1 MIGDFFTMN
10 NDIILSKRII
20 GALSYLSIL
29 FLPVIFP
36 LIVWIVAGSDNPWVK
51 RQAKL
56 AFWTQIFPLL
66 YIIFCFLF
74 ISVAAWH
81 SMIAN
86 LGAFSGILL
95 TFALLIALILYIY
108 NIAMAVKVLLGRE

>member
-1 MIGDFFTMN
+1 MN
-10 NDIILSKRII
+10 NISLSKRII

-36 LIVWIVAGSDNPWVK
+36 LIVWIVAGPENPWVK
-51 RQAKL
+51 RQAKF
-56 AFWTQIFPLL
+56 AFWSQIFPLI
-66 YIIFCFLF
+66 YIIFALLF

-81 SMIAN
+81 SMVVN
-86 LGAFSGILL
+86 LGAFSGVLL
-95 TFALLIALILYIY
+95 TFALLIALLLYVY

>member
-1 MIGDFFTMN
+1 MN
-10 NDIILSKRII
+10 NISLSKRII

-36 LIVWIVAGSDNPWVK
+36 LIVWIVAGPENPWVK
-51 RQAKL
+51 KQAKV
-56 AFWTQIFPLL
+56 AFWTQIFPLI
-66 YIIFCFLF
+66 YIIFSLLF

-81 SMIAN
+81 SMVVN
-86 LGAFSGILL
+86 LGAFSGVLL